1 MAEGET
7 NIGMRLVEGREV
19 PFTHPDKL
27 LYPADGITKAD
38 LADYYLAAWPRMA
51 RFLEDRPVTIR
62 RFPRGLGAGGFYQRR
77 VQEWFPD
84 WVRVAELP
92 MKEDPG
98 QVVREVVVDHPAT
111 LAFLVNI
118 GALEIHAALARAE
131 APDTPDMIV
140 FDLDPPRDYT
150 DAVRTTA
157 LDFRAMLA
165 GLDLP
170 AFVKSTGSRGF
181 HVTIPI
187 RPRHSFDVIR
197 PLARALAQ
205 RMIARAPERLTLN
218 PRKEQRQGRILIDIW
233 RNAYAQTAVAP
244 WSTRARQHAPVA
256 VPLCWE
262 ELEAGH
268 IHPRQ
273 FTLDGIRERLQA
285 PDPWDGLF
293 AAAVDLDAWAKTA
306 PADLAALLS
315 DGAKSEAG

>member
-1 MAEGET
+1 MAEGAAG
-7 NIGMRLVEGREV
+7 NDVWVVDGRAV

-27 LYPADGITKAD
+27 LYPADGLTKAR
-38 LADYYLAAWPRMA
+38 LADYYLAVWPRMA
-51 RFLEDRPVTIR
+51 RFLEGRPVTIR

-77 VQEWFPD
+77 AQEWFPD

-92 MKEDPG
+92 MKEAPG
-98 QVVREVVVDHPAT
+98 QTVREVVVDHPAT
-111 LAFLVNI
+111 LVFLVHI

-131 APDTPDMIV
+131 VPDVPDMIV

-150 DAVRTTA
+150 DAVRSTT
-157 LDFRAMLA
+157 LDFRDMLQEL
-165 GLDLP
+165 GLP

-187 RPRHSFDVIR
+187 RPRYSFDVIR

-205 RMIARAPERLTLN
+205 RMIAKDPERLTLN
-218 PRKEQRQGRILIDIW
+218 PRKEQRQGRILVDIW

-256 VPLCWE
+256 VPLFWE
-262 ELEAGH
+262 ELEKGH

-273 FTLDGIRERLQA
+273 FTLAGIGERLEG

-293 AAAVDLDAWAKTA
+293 DAAVDLEAWAKTA
-306 PADLAALLS
+306 PAALAELLS
-315 DGAKSEAG
+315 ERTATGR